1 MSFLFMLSFLSMDYI
16 NNMFALSSDLCN
28 FLFSVRETVSK
39 AVFGGNIALGN

>member
-1 MSFLFMLSFLSMDYI
+1 MDYI

-39 AVFGGNIALGN
+39 AVFGGNIALGNWLFGIGLFFQN